1 MARMLKP
8 DQTKYLAHF
17 TKPQRDNQ
25 GKVQLSAKKCLLK
38 LLKEKTIIASSVPW
52 TQAQAVCFTEC
63 PWTSLI
69 AHSKKYSPYGVGFS
83 KEFIFA
89 NQGAPALYIRRDV
102 LGERDW
108 KECVEKS
115 IYWAVTP
122 FWPKFNPSTRL
133 EPYDECDYTHER
145 EWRTPRDLN
154 FEESD
159 IQFVIVKAYDDIKDI
174 KNVIPNISLDKILTI
189 QNYRK
194 IEDLWPVH
202 KIEITN

>member
-1 MARMLKP
+1 M
-8 DQTKYLAHF
+8 
-17 TKPQRDNQ
+17 
-25 GKVQLSAKKCLLK
+25 
-38 LLKEKTIIASSVPW
+38 
-52 TQAQAVCFTEC
+52 
-63 PWTSLI
+63 
-69 AHSKKYSPYGVGFS
+69 
-83 KEFIFA
+83 
-89 NQGAPALYIRRDV
+89 
-102 LGERDW
+102 
-108 KECVEKS
+108 
-115 IYWAVTP
+115 TP

-145 EWRTPRDLN
+145 EWRTPRDLE